1 MGMISEFKEFALK
14 GNLVDIA
21 VGMVMG
27 AAFGKITTAF
37 VDGMVMPLV
46 GQLIGGVD
54 FSSLKWILTPGVAEL
69 KDATGKVVT
78 PAIAEVAVS
87 YGAFIVTLIDFLV
100 VAMVMFM
107 VIKAINKAKNAPPP
121 APAAPPEPTATEKL
135 LTEIR
140 DSLKR

>member
-46 GQLIGGVD
+46 GLLTSGKD
-54 FSSLKWILTPGVAEL
+54 FSKLEGTLKPGTKEIIDVNGNVATEAL
-69 KDATGKVVT
+69 APVV
-78 PAIAEVAVS
+78 VK
-87 YGAFIVTLIDFLV
+87 YGQFITVTIDFII
-100 VAMVMFM
+100 VAFVMFL
-107 VIKAINKAKNAPPP
+107 VIKAINKMKRKSEE
-121 APAAPPEPTATEKL
+121 APAAPEFGRWSAEPPVPGAVSE
-135 LTEIR
+135 
-140 DSLKR
+140 